1 MIVYQSIAHSH
12 ASQEP
17 DQHKKM
23 QQLHVDCL
31 CSYVFGYKLK
41 IKQSHI
47 EACRFNKDKT
57 MSLGLATIRLFFGI
71 PNKLHYYFY
80 FYYLSKTKCYY
91 YFVQH
96 SCMHV
101 LLLPLTFSFD
111 FEILNLITC
120 YNKNIVTKL
129 YSM

>member
-57 MSLGLATIRLFFGI
+57 ISLGLAKLDYFLVYQTNYIIIFIFTIY
-71 PNKLHYYFY
+71 H
-80 FYYLSKTKCYY
+80 KTKCYY

-101 LLLPLTFSFD
+101 FLLPLTFSFD

-120 YNKNIVTKL
+120 YNKKIVTKL